1 MPDGSAQ
8 LGRIGVIG
16 AGAMGSSLAAVAAR
30 VAPVVMVVRNPAR
43 AAQIF
48 DRGVIVE
55 GMLNAAARP
64 LIVRDI
70 ADLAEIGSVGVI
82 FIATKTTAIPQVC
95 ADLAPVLPR
104 LGVGGHRVRLVSYQ
118 NGVDPGREIMRL
130 LSFDRV
136 IRMVLNY
143 GAVLDDRTGVVEV
156 SMHEPPHAVGCVA
169 PDLVEDC
176 RRLADLFTRAD
187 FPTEHVPD
195 IETPVWRKAI
205 LNASMSP
212 VAALVDSTIG
222 GVLESPAAA
231 VARRLLDESIAVA
244 RAEGI
249 ALPETFAADAWAIF
263 ERGASHVPSMVED
276 IRRGRISEVGQLN
289 RQIVAHAA
297 KLGVPVP
304 THETIDALIEAFDWR
319 IYHARAAASRH
330 WSEEAAR

>member
-1 MPDGSAQ
+1 MPDLAAN

-16 AGAMGSSLAAVAAR
+16 AGSMGSSLAAIVAR

-48 DRGVIVE
+48 ERGVVVE
-55 GMLNAAARP
+55 GMIHADARP
-64 LIVRDI
+64 LIVR
-70 ADLAEIGSVGVI
+70 AVSDLAEIGSVGVV
-82 FIATKTTAIPQVC
+82 FIATKTTAIPDVC
-95 ADLAPVLPR
+95 ADLAPVLPK

-118 NGVDPGREIMRL
+118 NGVDPGREIVRL
-130 LSFDRV
+130 LNFDRV

-143 GAVLDDRTGVVEV
+143 GAVLEERTGVVEV
-156 SMHEPPHAVGCVA
+156 AMHDPPHSVGCVA
-169 PDLVEDC
+169 PDLVDDC
-176 RRLADLFTRAD
+176 RRLAELFTRAE
-187 FPTEHVPD
+187 FPTEYVPD

-222 GVLESPAAA
+222 GVLESPAAT

-249 ALPETFAADAWAIF
+249 ALPDTFADDAWTIY

-276 IRRGRISEVGQLN
+276 IRRGRPSEVGQLN
-289 RQIVAHAA
+289 RQIVEHAK

-319 IYHARAAASRH
+319 IYHNRAAAGRH